1 MRLSE
6 FVKKYQAEFPYY
18 FGIIAVALLVWFFC
32 WMITHRPPH
41 IVQQE
46 QAKPLVQAY
55 VDKYGATNRFLC
67 DNGIYVEEYIDSYGE
82 ITRRVMTNKDLTV
95 KSALRCSDNVNIN
108 TTEIVG
114 GGLIYNSR
122 N

>member
-1 MRLSE
+1 MRISK
-6 FVKKYQAEFPYY
+6 FVKTYEDEIPYY
-18 FGIIAVALLVWFFC
+18 LGIFVAGLFIWCLFLLAYNE
-32 WMITHRPPH
+32 PPH

-67 DNGIYVEEYIDSYGE
+67 DNGIYVEERIDSYGE

-114 GGLIYNSR
+114 GGL
-122 N
+122 